1 MSVESKCYFN
11 IEPPFN
17 PSYKEILI
25 IETDNWASCEVV
37 DEDTRYKIESTI
49 SYDCRDNKPY
59 EIKYLE
65 AKKVN
70 GIPLKNLWME
80 MYSREEWR
88 LL

>member
-1 MSVESKCYFN
+1 MSVESKCYFD
-11 IEPPFN
+11 IGPLFN
-17 PSYKEILI
+17 PSYKEVLI

-37 DEDTRYKIESTI
+37 DEDTHYKIESTI